1 MTEKDKEI
9 QHLRRVV
16 EDQKKKIDALTL
28 RNQILM
34 QEEDRL
40 RREIASLKLMVDQLH
55 ETTEA
60 PRMLTI
66 RQTAETG
73 ILPENTLRQFVKTG
87 KVPFIR
93 VGNRVLINYNKLCRM
108 LEDC

>member
-1 MTEKDKEI
+1 MDNTPVIPTRKVFHKY
-9 QHLRRVV
+9 
-16 EDQKKKIDALTL
+16 TL
-28 RNQILM
+28 FYCGCCGNRILM